1 MMSDLESLIQ
11 LQEIDL
17 KISELKRAQEEFPAA
32 ISTFS
37 SAIKSASGSVEAA
50 GKKLAEA
57 IAEKKSIEDKLAD
70 AKLQLDKSQERL
82 NTIKTNREYDA
93 VHTQIENFKNTLAG
107 GDSKLKALAQN
118 SGQLQQSMDAAAA
131 ELEKVTL
138 ENGPKIDEIQA
149 KVDTLSASIA
159 ELTEQ
164 RGKIIGLVSKSLLRT
179 YDYILKRRKNG
190 QVLSFVDA
198 DKRTCSVCHK
208 ILEPHLISEIRRGA
222 KMTTCQSCGS
232 IFIWKSETVAP
243 Q

>member
-11 LQEIDL
+11 LQEIDV

-50 GKKLAEA
+50 GKKLAESV
-57 IAEKKSIEDKLAD
+57 AEKKSIEDKLAD

-118 SGQLQQSMDAAAA
+118 SEQLQQSMDAAAA
-131 ELEKVTL
+131 ELEKVKL

-149 KVDTLSASIA
+149 KIDTLSASIA
-159 ELTEQ
+159 ELTER
-164 RGKIIGLVSKSLLRT
+164 RGKITGSVSKSLLRT

-198 DKRTCSVCHK
+198 EKRTCSVCHK
-208 ILEPHLISEIRRGA
+208 ILEPHLMSEIRRGA
-222 KMTTCQSCGS
+222 KMTTCQSFGS